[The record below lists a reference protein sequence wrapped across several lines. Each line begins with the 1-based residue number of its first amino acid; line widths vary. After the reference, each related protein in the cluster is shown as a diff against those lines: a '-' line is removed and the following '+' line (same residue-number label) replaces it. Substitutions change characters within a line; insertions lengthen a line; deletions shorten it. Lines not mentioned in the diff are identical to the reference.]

1 MMFPEDRVD
10 YVSPI
15 KAKMDAGDYDAAR
28 ELLRQVPAEL
38 RNSVQWTIA
47 AMTAIVL

>member
-1 MMFPEDRVD
+1 MMFPEDQVD

-28 ELLRQVPAEL
+28 ELLRQVPVEL